1 MLTAVAAV
9 AIFLG
14 AVAKVGLCTEAGT
27 SSRRGLVLRVECLG
41 GNTFISQHG
50 VKPTYHPE
58 AEHEHSIDLIFW
70 VIFIVVFAV
79 HGFSPRET
87 VWPVVLFCWNM
98 DKFEIEEEDG
108 GNPLVYC
115 CVGL

>member
-9 AIFLG
+9 AIFVG

-27 SSRRGLVLRVECLG
+27 SSRRGLVLRVEHLG
-41 GNTFISQHG
+41 GNAFTSQHG
-50 VKPTYHPE
+50 VEPTYHPE
-58 AEHEHSIDLIFW
+58 AERGCLIDPIFW
-70 VIFIVVFAV
+70 VIFVIIFAV

-108 GNPLVYC
+108 GNPPVYC
-115 CVGL
+115 CIGL